1 PSRAPAG
8 MQQLSASS
16 RQPPHPARHG
26 AARRSAGIPG
36 DMVRA
41 AMKRPFLLCL
51 LLAGS
56 ALAAEAPRPK
66 IGLVLSGGGA
76 RGLAHIGVLR
86 VLEEL
91 KVPVDLIVGTSM
103 GAVVGGAYASGRSVD
118 ELETLVKAANW
129 NSILA
134 DRPARERL
142 AIRRREDDERLP
154 SRIEFGFDLQ
164 RGATLP
170 AGAAANGQLEATL
183 SSLLPA
189 TRTDDPL
196 RKLPI
201 PFRAVAT
208 DLLSG
213 AMLDQADTPLFEA
226 LRASMAVPGVF
237 APLRVNGRP
246 RVDGGL
252 VRNLPIDLARELGSD
267 IIIAVNVGTP
277 LLEDREIIG
286 AMAVANQMLQI
297 LTEQNVQR
305 SLQQLKS
312 EDIVIDPDLPGMGFM
327 DFQRADEA
335 MDTGRRAALAA
346 GERLAALANP
356 AAQAALQARRLGPPE
371 SAMTALPLGELKI
384 TGARRLN
391 PQALHAELAL
401 APGDRVG
408 RAELT
413 RAVERLDGT
422 GDLDRI
428 ETEID
433 DSDGHRNVEL
443 KLTEADWA
451 ASRVRLGLE
460 LYSNFAEASSYSLV
474 AMHVANWLN
483 PWGAE
488 LRSVARIGST
498 RGVNTEFYQPLGPGS
513 RWFAAAKLGYT
524 SGNNDVFDQG
534 QRALRL
540 ASSLASAQ
548 LELGHRVAGLGDVR
562 FGIGRLRASDEVVL
576 PVTSNNRRSQTYGQQ
591 YLELHTD
598 SLDSLA
604 FPSRGQWTTARIEWL
619 QPRGESNV
627 INASL
632 LGLSAFRL
640 GEWAG
645 QLYGEFAHA
654 ERGQARS
661 LGGYLRLSG
670 TPDASMV
677 GENMLLARL
686 VMARRIGEMPVGLGG
701 AVRVGFS
708 LEAGAV
714 GAGAGFKL
722 ANLPRRGWQQAAS
735 GFLSV
740 DTRFGPFFLALGT
753 TRGGE
758 TAAYLLLGPTW

>member
-1 PSRAPAG
+1 
-8 MQQLSASS
+8 
-16 RQPPHPARHG
+16 
-26 AARRSAGIPG
+26 
-36 DMVRA
+36 
-41 AMKRPFLLCL
+41 MKRLLLPSLFLLL
-51 LLAGS
+51 IAGS
-56 ALAAEAPRPK
+56 TLAAEPPAAPRPK

-86 VLEEL
+86 VLEEMQ
-91 KVPVDLIVGTSM
+91 VPVDLIVGTSM

-118 ELETLVKAANW
+118 ELEALVKSANW

-154 SRIEFGFDLQ
+154 SRIEFGYTPS
-164 RGATLP
+164 RGALLP
-170 AGAAANGQLEATL
+170 GGAAANGQLEATL
-183 SSLLPA
+183 SSLIPA
-189 TRTDDPL
+189 TRADDPL
-196 RKLPI
+196 RRLPI

-246 RVDGGL
+246 LVDGGL
-252 VRNLPIDLARELGSD
+252 VRNLPVDLARQLGAD
-267 IIIAVNVGTP
+267 IVIAVNVGTP
-277 LLEDREIIG
+277 LLEDREITS
-286 AMAVANQMLQI
+286 AVMVANQMLQI

-305 SLQQLKS
+305 SLRELQPQ
-312 EDIVIDPDLPGMGFM
+312 DIVIDPDLPGMGFM
-327 DFQRADEA
+327 DFYRADEA
-335 MDTGRRAALAA
+335 MATGRRAALAA
-346 GERLAALANP
+346 GARLAALASP
-356 AAQAALQARRLGPPE
+356 AAQAALQAKRLGTPE
-371 SAMTALPLGELKI
+371 SALPALPLAALKI
-384 TGARRLN
+384 SGAQRVNAEALRVELGLN
-391 PQALHAELAL
+391 P
-401 APGDRVG
+401 GDAVG

-422 GDLDRI
+422 GDFERI

-433 DSDGHRNVEL
+433 DRDGRRHVEF

-451 ASRVRLGLE
+451 TSRVRFGLE
-460 LYSNFAEASSYSLV
+460 LYSNFADANNYSLV
-474 AMHVANWLN
+474 GMHVANWLN
-483 PWGAE
+483 SWGAE
-488 LRSVARIGST
+488 LRTVARIGST
-498 RGVNTEFYQPLGPGS
+498 RGINTEFYQPLGPGS
-513 RWFAAAKLGYT
+513 RWFASAKLAYT
-524 SGNNDVFDQG
+524 AGSNDVFDQG

-540 ASSLASAQ
+540 ASSLTSAQ
-548 LELGHRVAGLGDVR
+548 LELGHRVAGLGDLR
-562 FGIGRLRASDEVVL
+562 FGVGRLRASDEVVL
-576 PVTSNNRRSQTYGQQ
+576 PVINGSRRSQTYGQQ

-598 SLDSLA
+598 TLDSLA

-619 QPRGESNV
+619 HPRGEDSV

-670 TPDASMV
+670 TPDGSLV
-677 GENMLLARL
+677 GENMLLARV

-701 AVRVGFS
+701 AVRIGFS
-708 LEAGAV
+708 LEAGAI
-714 GAGAGFKL
+714 GAGSGLKL
-722 ANLPRRGWQQAAS
+722 SNLPHSGWKQAAS

-758 TAAYLLLGPTW
+758 TSAYLLLGPTW

>member
-1 PSRAPAG
+1 
-8 MQQLSASS
+8 
-16 RQPPHPARHG
+16 
-26 AARRSAGIPG
+26 
-36 DMVRA
+36 MVLP
-41 AMKRPFLLCL
+41 AMKRLALLCL
-51 LLAGS
+51 L
-56 ALAAEAPRPK
+56 ALAQAAALAQPARPK

-86 VLEEL
+86 VLEEMQ
-91 KVPVDLIVGTSM
+91 VPIDLIVGTSM

-118 ELETLVKAANW
+118 EIETLVKNANW
-129 NSILA
+129 NAILA

-142 AIRRREDDERLP
+142 SIRRREDDERLP
-154 SRIEFGFDLQ
+154 SRIEFGFGLE
-164 RGATLP
+164 RGAMLP
-170 AGAAANGQLEATL
+170 GGAAANGQLEATL

-189 TRTDDPL
+189 TRADDPL
-196 RKLPI
+196 RQLPI

-252 VRNLPIDLARELGSD
+252 VRNLPIDLARQLGAD
-267 IIIAVNVGTP
+267 IVIAVNVGTP
-277 LLEDREIIG
+277 LLEDREIG
-286 AMAVANQMLQI
+286 SAVAVANQMLQI

-305 SLQQLKS
+305 SLQELRPQ
-312 EDIVIDPDLPGMGFM
+312 DIVIDPDLPGMGFM

-335 MDTGRRAALAA
+335 MATGRRAALAA
-346 GERLAALANP
+346 GERLAALAAP
-356 AAQAALQARRLGPPE
+356 VVHAMLQARRLGAPE
-371 SAMTALPLGELKI
+371 SALGALPLAELKI
-384 TGARRLN
+384 TGVHRINAE
-391 PQALHAELAL
+391 ALRAELAL
-401 APGDRVG
+401 APGTPVG
-408 RAELT
+408 RAELN
-413 RAVERLDGT
+413 RAVERLDGLV
-422 GDLDRI
+422 DFERI
-428 ETEID
+428 ETEVD
-433 DSDGHRNVEL
+433 DRNGRRNVEF
-443 KLTEADWA
+443 KLTEAEWA

-474 AMHVANWLN
+474 AMHVADWLN

-498 RGVNTEFYQPLGPGS
+498 RGLNTEFYQPLGPGS
-513 RWFAAAKLGYT
+513 AWFTSFKLAYEAG
-524 SGNNDVFDQG
+524 SNDVFTQG

-540 ASSLASAQ
+540 SRSLASAQ
-548 LELGHRVAGLGDVR
+548 LELGHRVAGLGDLR
-562 FGIGRLRASDEVVL
+562 FGVGQLRASDEIVL
-576 PVTSNNRRSQTYGQQ
+576 PVVPGSGPRSQWYSQR
-591 YLELHTD
+591 YVELHTD
-598 SLDSLA
+598 TLDSLA

-619 QPRGESNV
+619 HPRGEAHV

-632 LGLSAFRL
+632 IGLAAFRA

-645 QLYGEFAHA
+645 QLYGEAAHA

-670 TPDASMV
+670 TADASLV
-677 GENMLLARL
+677 GENMVLTRL
-686 VMARRIGEMPVGLGG
+686 VMARRIGQMPVGLGG

-708 LEAGAV
+708 LEMGAV
-714 GAGAGFKL
+714 SDGAGLKL
-722 ANLPRRGWQQAAS
+722 GNLPRSGWKQAGS

-740 DTRFGPFFLALGT
+740 DTRFGPFFLALGA
-753 TRGGE
+753 TRGGD

>member
-1 PSRAPAG
+1 
-8 MQQLSASS
+8 
-16 RQPPHPARHG
+16 
-26 AARRSAGIPG
+26 
-36 DMVRA
+36 MVRP
-41 AMKRPFLLCL
+41 AMKRLVLVCL
-51 LLAGS
+51 L
-56 ALAAEAPRPK
+56 ALAQAALAQVPRPK
-66 IGLVLSGGGA
+66 VGVVLSGGGA

-86 VLEEL
+86 VLEEQQ
-91 KVPVDLIVGTSM
+91 VPIDLVVGTSM
-103 GAVVGGAYASGRSVD
+103 GAVVGGAYAAGRSLD
-118 ELETLVKAANW
+118 EIEAIVKAANW
-129 NSILA
+129 NAILA

-142 AIRRREDDERLP
+142 SIRRREDDERLP
-154 SRIEFGFDLQ
+154 SRIEFGFDLT

-170 AGAAANGQLEATL
+170 SGAAANGQLEATL
-183 SSLLPA
+183 AALLPS
-189 TRTDDPL
+189 TRAELPL
-196 RKLPI
+196 RQLPL

-213 AMLDQADTPLFEA
+213 AMLDQADTPLFLA

-252 VRNLPIDLARELGSD
+252 VRNLPIDIARQLGAD

-277 LLEDREIIG
+277 LLEEREITS
-286 AMAVANQMLQI
+286 AVMVANQMLQI

-305 SLQQLKS
+305 SLQELRPR
-312 EDIVIDPDLPGMGFM
+312 DIVIDPDLPGMGFM

-335 MDTGRRAALAA
+335 MATGRRAALAA
-346 GERLAALANP
+346 GERLAALAAP
-356 AAQAALQARRLGPPE
+356 EAQAALQQRRLATPE
-371 SAMTALPLGELKI
+371 AAMQALPLGTL
-384 TGARRLN
+384 TLSGTRRLN
-391 PQALHAELAL
+391 AEALRAELGL
-401 APGDRVG
+401 APGNRVG
-408 RAELT
+408 RAELL
-413 RAVERLDGT
+413 AAAERLDGT
-422 GDLDRI
+422 GDLERI
-428 ETEID
+428 EVDVD
-433 DSDGHRNVEL
+433 DRDGLRHVEL
-443 KLTEADWA
+443 RLTEADWA

-460 LYSNFAEASSYSLV
+460 LYSNFADANSYSLV
-474 AMHVANWLN
+474 GMHVANWLN

-498 RGVNTEFYQPLGPGS
+498 RGLSTEFYQPLGPGS
-513 RWFAAAKLGYT
+513 RWFASAKLGYEAG
-524 SGNNDVFDQG
+524 SNDVFNQG

-540 ASSLASAQ
+540 TSSLTSAQ
-548 LELGHRVAGLGDVR
+548 LELGHRIAGLGDLR
-562 FGIGRLRASDEVVL
+562 FGLGRLRASDEVVL
-576 PVTSNNRRSQTYGQQ
+576 PVVPGGNRRAQLYNQQ

-619 QPRGESNV
+619 QPRGEPNV

-632 LGLSAFRL
+632 LGLKAFRL

-645 QLYGEFAHA
+645 QIYGELAHA

-670 TPDASMV
+670 TPDGALV
-677 GENMLLARL
+677 GENMVLARV

-708 LEAGAV
+708 LETGAV
-714 GAGAGFKL
+714 GPGAGLKL
-722 ANLPRRGWQQAAS
+722 SNLPRSGWQQAVS

-740 DTRFGPFFLALGT
+740 DTRFGPFFLALGG

>member
-1 PSRAPAG
+1 
-8 MQQLSASS
+8 
-16 RQPPHPARHG
+16 
-26 AARRSAGIPG
+26 
-36 DMVRA
+36 
-41 AMKRPFLLCL
+41 MKRLALSCLLCL
-51 LLAGS
+51 LAVAQAVS
-56 ALAAEAPRPK
+56 AQHPPRPK

-86 VLEEL
+86 VLEE
-91 KVPVDLIVGTSM
+91 KQVPIDLIVGTSM
-103 GAVVGGAYASGRSVD
+103 GAVVGGAYASGRSLD
-118 ELETLVKAANW
+118 ELEALVKSANW
-129 NSILA
+129 NAILA

-142 AIRRREDDERLP
+142 SIRRREDDERLP
-154 SRIEFGFDLQ
+154 SRIEFGFSLE
-164 RGATLP
+164 RGAMLP
-170 AGAAANGQLEATL
+170 GGAAGNGQLEATL
-183 SSLLPA
+183 TSLLPA

-196 RKLPI
+196 RRLPI

-252 VRNLPIDLARELGSD
+252 VRNLPIDLARSLGAD
-267 IIIAVNVGTP
+267 IVIAVNVGTP
-277 LLEDREIIG
+277 LLEEREITS
-286 AMAVANQMLQI
+286 AVAVANQMLQI

-305 SLQQLKS
+305 SLHELKAQ
-312 EDIVIDPDLPGMGFM
+312 DIVIDPDLGSMGFM
-327 DFQRADEA
+327 DFHRADEA
-335 MDTGRRAALAA
+335 MATGRRAALAA
-346 GERLAALANP
+346 GERLGALTSAKHH
-356 AAQAALQARRLGPPE
+356 ATLQARRLGQPE
-371 SAMTALPLGELKI
+371 SALPALPLAELKI
-384 TGARRLN
+384 SGTHRLN
-391 PQALHAELAL
+391 PEALRAELAL
-401 APGDRVG
+401 QPGDRVG

-422 GDLDRI
+422 GDFERI
-428 ETEID
+428 EADVD
-433 DSDGHRNVEL
+433 DRDGRRHVEF
-443 KLTEADWA
+443 KVTEADWA

-460 LYSNFAEASSYSLV
+460 LYSNFADANSYSLV

-488 LRSVARIGST
+488 LRSVARLGSS
-498 RGVNTEFYQPLGPGS
+498 RGLNTEFYQPLGPGS
-513 RWFAAAKLGYT
+513 RWFASAKLSYAAG
-524 SGNNDVFDQG
+524 SNDLFDQG

-540 ASSLASAQ
+540 SSSLTSAQ
-548 LELGHRVAGLGDVR
+548 LELGHRVAGLGDLR
-562 FGIGRLRASDEVVL
+562 FGIGRLRANNEVVL
-576 PVTSNNRRSQTYGQQ
+576 PVIPGGSRRAQTYGQQ
-591 YLELHTD
+591 YVELHTD

-619 QPRGESNV
+619 QPRGEPSV

-632 LGLSAFRL
+632 LGLTAFRL

-670 TPDASMV
+670 TPDGSLL
-677 GENMLLARL
+677 GENMVLARL

-708 LEAGAV
+708 LETGAV
-714 GAGAGFKL
+714 GAGAGLKL
-722 ANLPRRGWQQAAS
+722 SNVPRTGWQQAAS

-740 DTRFGPFFLALGT
+740 DTRFGPFFLALGA
-753 TRGGE
+753 TRGGQS
-758 TAAYLLLGPTW
+758 AAYLLLGPTW

>member
-1 PSRAPAG
+1 
-8 MQQLSASS
+8 M
-16 RQPPHPARHG
+16 
-26 AARRSAGIPG
+26 RRT
-36 DMVRA
+36 V
-41 AMKRPFLLCL
+41 LCL
-51 LLAGS
+51 LLALS
-56 ALAAEAPRPK
+56 ATTAALAQTPPRPR

-86 VLEEL
+86 VLEEMQ
-91 KVPVDLIVGTSM
+91 VPVDLIVGTSM

-118 ELETLVKAANW
+118 ELEALVKSAHW
-129 NSILA
+129 NAILA
-134 DRPARERL
+134 DRPARDHL
-142 AIRRREDDERLP
+142 AIRRREDDERVP
-154 SRIEFGFDLQ
+154 SRIDCGCTLQ
-164 RGATLP
+164 RGAMLP
-170 AGAAANGQLEATL
+170 GGAAANGQLEATL

-196 RKLPI
+196 RKLPV

-252 VRNLPIDLARELGSD
+252 VRNLPIDVARQLGAD
-267 IIIAVNVGTP
+267 IVIAVNVGTP
-277 LLEDREIIG
+277 LLEEREITS
-286 AMAVANQMLQI
+286 AVMVANQMVQI

-305 SLQQLKS
+305 SLRELQPQ
-312 EDIVIDPDLPGMGFM
+312 DIVIDPDLGGMGFM
-327 DFQRADEA
+327 DFSRADEA
-335 MDTGRRAALAA
+335 MATGRRAALAA
-346 GERLAALANP
+346 VERLASLAAP
-356 AAQAALQARRLGPPE
+356 ADQAALQARRLGLPE
-371 SAMTALPLGELKI
+371 AAQAALPLTALTFSG
-384 TGARRLN
+384 TRRTHAESLR
-391 PQALHAELAL
+391 AELAL
-401 APGDRVG
+401 PMNAPIS
-408 RAELT
+408 RADLT

-422 GDLDRI
+422 GDFERI
-428 ETEID
+428 ETDVD
-433 DSDGHRNVEL
+433 DRDGQRSVEF

-460 LYSNFAEASSYSLV
+460 LYSNFADASSYSLV

-483 PWGAE
+483 AWGAE

-498 RGVNTEFYQPLGPGS
+498 RGLNTEFYQPLGPGS
-513 RWFAAAKLGYT
+513 RWFASAKLAYAAG
-524 SGNNDVFDQG
+524 SNDVFDQG

-540 ASSLASAQ
+540 ASSLTSGQ
-548 LELGHRVAGLGDVR
+548 LELGHRVAGLGDLRV
-562 FGIGRLRASDEVVL
+562 GVGRLRASDEVVL
-576 PVTSNNRRSQTYGQQ
+576 PVVPGNGRRSQIYAQE

-619 QPRGESNV
+619 HPRGEAGV

-654 ERGQARS
+654 ERGQTRS

-670 TPDASMV
+670 TADGSLT
-677 GENMLLARL
+677 GENMVLTRV

-708 LEAGAV
+708 LETGAV
-714 GAGAGFKL
+714 GSGAGLKL
-722 ANLPRRGWQQAAS
+722 SNLPRSGWKQAAS

-740 DTRFGPFFLALGT
+740 DTRFGPFFLALGS
-753 TRGGE
+753 TRGGD
-758 TAAYLLLGPTW
+758 TSAYLLLGPTW

>member
-1 PSRAPAG
+1 
-8 MQQLSASS
+8 
-16 RQPPHPARHG
+16 
-26 AARRSAGIPG
+26 
-36 DMVRA
+36 MVRP
-41 AMKRPFLLCL
+41 AMKRLFLLCL

-56 ALAAEAPRPK
+56 ALAAEPPPAPRPK
-66 IGLVLSGGGA
+66 IGVVLSGGGA

-103 GAVVGGAYASGRSVD
+103 GAVVGGAYASGRSLD
-118 ELETLVKAANW
+118 ELEILVKRANW
-129 NSILA
+129 NAILA

-142 AIRRREDDERLP
+142 SIRRREDDERLP
-154 SRIEFGFDLQ
+154 SRIEFGFTPQ
-164 RGATLP
+164 RGAMLP
-170 AGAAANGQLEATL
+170 GGAAGNGQLEATL

-189 TRTDDPL
+189 TRADDPL

-246 RVDGGL
+246 LVDGGL
-252 VRNLPIDLARELGSD
+252 VRNLPIDLARQLGAD
-267 IIIAVNVGTP
+267 IVIAVNVGTP
-277 LLEDREIIG
+277 LLEDREITS
-286 AMAVANQMLQI
+286 AVAVANQMLQI

-305 SLQQLKS
+305 SLRELKAQ
-312 EDIVIDPDLPGMGFM
+312 DIVIDPDLPGMGFM
-327 DFQRADEA
+327 DFYRADEA
-335 MDTGRRAALAA
+335 MATGRRAALAA
-346 GERLAALANP
+346 GERLAALASP
-356 AAQAALQARRLGPPE
+356 ADHAALQAQRLGPPE
-371 SAMTALPLGELKI
+371 SALAALPMSELKI
-384 TGARRLN
+384 SGTRRLN
-391 PQALHAELAL
+391 QEALRAELAL
-401 APGDRVG
+401 LPGDPIG

-422 GDLDRI
+422 GDFERI

-433 DSDGHRNVEL
+433 DRDGKRSVTF

-460 LYSNFAEASSYSLV
+460 LYSNFADANSYSLV

-483 PWGAE
+483 AWGAE

-498 RGVNTEFYQPLGPGS
+498 RGLNTEFYQPLGPGS
-513 RWFAAAKLGYT
+513 RWFASAKLAYT
-524 SGNNDVFDQG
+524 AGSNDVFDQG

-540 ASSLASAQ
+540 SSSLTSAQ
-548 LELGHRVAGLGDVR
+548 LELGHRIAGLGDLR
-562 FGIGRLRASDEVVL
+562 LGAGRLRANDEVVL
-576 PVTSNNRRSQTYGQQ
+576 PVVPEGGRRSQSYAQQ

-619 QPRGESNV
+619 HPRGEASV

-670 TPDASMV
+670 TPDGSLM
-677 GENMLLARL
+677 GENMVLARV

-701 AVRVGFS
+701 AVRIGFS

-714 GAGAGFKL
+714 GDGAGLKFS
-722 ANLPRRGWQQAAS
+722 NLPRSGWKQAAS

-753 TRGGE
+753 TRGGD
-758 TAAYLLLGPTW
+758 TSAYLLLGPTW

>member
-1 PSRAPAG
+1 
-8 MQQLSASS
+8 
-16 RQPPHPARHG
+16 
-26 AARRSAGIPG
+26 
-36 DMVRA
+36 
-41 AMKRPFLLCL
+41 MKRLVLVCL
-51 LLAGS
+51 LALCQLAS
-56 ALAAEAPRPK
+56 AETLPPRPK

-86 VLEEL
+86 VLEEMQI
-91 KVPVDLIVGTSM
+91 PVDLIVGTSM

-118 ELETLVKAANW
+118 ELEALVKSANW
-129 NSILA
+129 NAILA
-134 DRPARERL
+134 DRPARDRL
-142 AIRRREDDERLP
+142 SIRRREDDERLP
-154 SRIEFGFDLQ
+154 SRIEFGFNLE
-164 RGATLP
+164 RGAMLP
-170 AGAAANGQLEATL
+170 GGAAANGQLEATL

-252 VRNLPIDLARELGSD
+252 VRNLPIDLARSLGAD
-267 IIIAVNVGTP
+267 IVIAVNVGTP
-277 LLEDREIIG
+277 LLEEREITS
-286 AMAVANQMLQI
+286 AVMVANQMLQI

-305 SLQQLKS
+305 SLRELRPQ
-312 EDIVIDPDLPGMGFM
+312 DIVIDPDLGGMGFM
-327 DFQRADEA
+327 DFSRADEA
-335 MDTGRRAALAA
+335 MATGRRAALAA
-346 GERLAALANP
+346 GERLAALAAP
-356 AAQAALQARRLGPPE
+356 AAQAALQAQRLGPPE
-371 SAMTALPLGELKI
+371 SAMAALPLVELKI
-384 TGARRLN
+384 SGTRRVN
-391 PQALHAELAL
+391 HEALLAELAL
-401 APGDRVG
+401 QPGDRIG
-408 RAELT
+408 RAELM

-422 GDLDRI
+422 GDFERI
-428 ETEID
+428 EADVD
-433 DSDGHRNVEL
+433 DRDGRRNVEF

-451 ASRVRLGLE
+451 ASRLRFGLE
-460 LYSNFAEASSYSLV
+460 LYSNFADASSYSLV

-498 RGVNTEFYQPLGPGS
+498 RGLNTEFYQPLGPGS
-513 RWFAAAKLGYT
+513 RWFASVKLAYSAG
-524 SGNNDVFDQG
+524 SNDVFDQG

-540 ASSLASAQ
+540 SSSLTSGQ
-548 LELGHRVAGLGDVR
+548 LELGHRIAGLGDLRLGV
-562 FGIGRLRASDEVVL
+562 GRLRASDEVVL
-576 PVTSNNRRSQTYGQQ
+576 PVVPGNGTRSQSYAQQ

-619 QPRGESNV
+619 QPRGEAGV

-632 LGLSAFRL
+632 LGLAAFRL

-654 ERGQARS
+654 ERGQTRS

-670 TPDASMV
+670 TPDGSLA
-677 GENMLLARL
+677 GENMVLTRV

-701 AVRVGFS
+701 AVRIGFS

-714 GAGAGFKL
+714 GAGEGLKL
-722 ANLPRRGWQQAAS
+722 SNLPRNGWKQAVS

-740 DTRFGPFFLALGT
+740 DTRFGPFFLALGS
-753 TRGGE
+753 TRGGD
-758 TAAYLLLGPTW
+758 TSAYLLLGPTW

>member
-1 PSRAPAG
+1 
-8 MQQLSASS
+8 M
-16 RQPPHPARHG
+16 
-26 AARRSAGIPG
+26 RRPTL
-36 DMVRA
+36 R
-41 AMKRPFLLCL
+41 LCL
-51 LLAGS
+51 ALTLG
-56 ALAAEAPRPK
+56 LAACASAFGQATAAARPK

-86 VLEEL
+86 VLEEMH
-91 KVPVDLIVGTSM
+91 VPVDLIVGTSM
-103 GAVVGGAYASGRSVD
+103 GAVVGGAYAAGRSVD
-118 ELETLVKAANW
+118 ELEALVKGANW
-129 NSILA
+129 NAILA
-134 DRPARERL
+134 DRPARDRL
-142 AIRRREDDERLP
+142 AVRRREDDERLP

-164 RGATLP
+164 RGTMLP
-170 AGAAANGQLEATL
+170 GGVAGNGQLEATL

-189 TRTDDPL
+189 TRADDPL
-196 RKLPI
+196 RRLPL

-213 AMLDQADTPLFEA
+213 DMLDQADTPLFEA

-237 APLRVNGRP
+237 APLRINGRP

-252 VRNLPIDLARELGSD
+252 VRNLPVDIARRLGAD

-277 LLEDREIIG
+277 LLEDREITSSV
-286 AMAVANQMLQI
+286 AVANQMLQI

-305 SLQQLKS
+305 SLRELQPQ
-312 EDIVIDPDLPGMGFM
+312 DIIIDPDLPGMGFM

-335 MDTGRRAALAA
+335 MATGRRAALAA
-346 GERLAALANP
+346 GERLAALAAP
-356 AAQAALQARRLGPPE
+356 AAQAALQAHRLGQPE
-371 SAMTALPLGELKI
+371 AALGALPLAALKFSG
-384 TGARRLN
+384 TRRVN
-391 PQALHAELAL
+391 PEALGAELGL
-401 APGDRVG
+401 QPGDAVG
-408 RAELT
+408 RVELA
-413 RAVERLDGT
+413 RAAERLDGM
-422 GDLDRI
+422 GDFDRI
-428 ETEID
+428 ETDVD
-433 DSDGHRNVEL
+433 DRDGQRSVEF

-483 PWGAE
+483 SWGAE
-488 LRSVARIGST
+488 LRSIARIGST
-498 RGVNTEFYQPLGPGS
+498 RGLNTEFHQPLGPGS
-513 RWFAAAKLGYT
+513 RWFASAKLTYT
-524 SGNNDVFDQG
+524 AGSNDVFDQG

-540 ASSLASAQ
+540 SSSLTSAQ
-548 LELGHRVAGLGDVR
+548 LELGYRVAGLGDLR
-562 FGIGRLRASDEVVL
+562 FGVGRLRADDEVVL
-576 PVTSNNRRSQTYGQQ
+576 PVTPENGRRSQSYGQQ

-598 SLDSLA
+598 TLDSLA

-619 QPRGESNV
+619 QPRGESGV

-632 LGLSAFRL
+632 LGLKAFRL

-670 TPDASMV
+670 TPDGSLV
-677 GENMLLARL
+677 GENMALTRL

-701 AVRVGFS
+701 AVRIGFS
-708 LEAGAV
+708 LETGAV
-714 GAGAGFKL
+714 GSGAGLKL
-722 ANLPRRGWQQAAS
+722 SNLPRHGWHQAAS

-753 TRGGE
+753 TRGGD
-758 TAAYLLLGPTW
+758 TSAYLLLGPTW

>member
-1 PSRAPAG
+1 
-8 MQQLSASS
+8 
-16 RQPPHPARHG
+16 
-26 AARRSAGIPG
+26 
-36 DMVRA
+36 MVRA
-41 AMKRPFLLCL
+41 AMKRLALLFVL
-51 LLAGS
+51 VLGQLAS
-56 ALAAEAPRPK
+56 AESLPPRPR

-86 VLEEL
+86 VLEEM
-91 KVPVDLIVGTSM
+91 KIPVDLIVGTSM
-103 GAVVGGAYASGRSVD
+103 GAVVGGAYASGRSTD
-118 ELETLVKAANW
+118 ELEALVKSANW
-129 NSILA
+129 NAILA

-164 RGATLP
+164 HGARLP
-170 AGAAANGQLEATL
+170 AGAAGNGQLEATL

-189 TRTDDPL
+189 TRMDDPL
-196 RKLPI
+196 RRLPI

-252 VRNLPIDLARELGSD
+252 VRNLPIDLARQLGAD
-267 IIIAVNVGTP
+267 IVIAVNVGTP
-277 LLEDREIIG
+277 LLEDREITS
-286 AMAVANQMLQI
+286 AVMVANQMLQI

-305 SLQQLKS
+305 SLRELQRQ
-312 EDIVIDPDLPGMGFM
+312 DIIIDPDLPGMGFM
-327 DFQRADEA
+327 DFYRADEA
-335 MDTGRRAALAA
+335 MATGRRAALAA
-346 GERLAALANP
+346 GERLAALAAP
-356 AAQAALQARRLGPPE
+356 ADFAALQARRLGTPE
-371 SAMTALPLGELKI
+371 SALPALPLGELKI
-384 TGARRLN
+384 TGTHRLN
-391 PQALHAELAL
+391 PEALRAELAL
-401 APGDRVG
+401 QPGDAVG

-433 DSDGHRNVEL
+433 DRDGRRNVEF

-460 LYSNFAEASSYSLV
+460 LYSNFADANSYSLV

-483 PWGAE
+483 SWGAE
-488 LRSVARIGST
+488 LRSVARLGSA
-498 RGVNTEFYQPLGPGS
+498 RGLNTEFYQPLGPGS
-513 RWFAAAKLGYT
+513 RWFASAKLGY
-524 SGNNDVFDQG
+524 SADANDVFDQG

-540 ASSLASAQ
+540 SSSLTSGQ
-548 LELGHRVAGLGDVR
+548 LELGRRIAGLGDLR
-562 FGIGRLRASDEVVL
+562 LGLGRLRASDEVVL
-576 PVTSNNRRSQTYGQQ
+576 PVTSNNRRSQSYGQQ
-591 YLELHTD
+591 YIELHTD

-619 QPRGESNV
+619 HPRGEDRV

-670 TPDASMV
+670 TPDGSLI
-677 GENMLLARL
+677 GENMVLTRI

-701 AVRVGFS
+701 AVRIGFS
-708 LEAGAV
+708 LETGAV
-714 GAGAGFKL
+714 GATAGMK
-722 ANLPRRGWQQAAS
+722 LPRSGWKQAAS

-758 TAAYLLLGPTW
+758 TSAYLLLGPTW

>member
-1 PSRAPAG
+1 
-8 MQQLSASS
+8 
-16 RQPPHPARHG
+16 
-26 AARRSAGIPG
+26 
-36 DMVRA
+36 
-41 AMKRPFLLCL
+41 MKRLLLLLCL
-51 LLAGS
+51 VTGA
-56 ALAAEAPRPK
+56 ALAAEPPRPK

-86 VLEEL
+86 VLEEMR
-91 KVPVDLIVGTSM
+91 VPVDLIVGTSM
-103 GAVVGGAYASGRSVD
+103 GAVVGGAYAAGRSVD
-118 ELETLVKAANW
+118 ELETLVKSANW
-129 NSILA
+129 NAILA
-134 DRPARERL
+134 DRPARDRL
-142 AIRRREDDERLP
+142 SVRRREDDERLP

-164 RGATLP
+164 RGAMLP
-170 AGAAANGQLEATL
+170 GGAAGNGQLEATL

-189 TRTDDPL
+189 TRADDPL
-196 RKLPI
+196 RRLPI

-237 APLRVNGRP
+237 APLRVGGRP

-252 VRNLPIDLARELGSD
+252 VRNLPVDIARQLGAD
-267 IIIAVNVGTP
+267 IVIAVNVGTP
-277 LLEDREIIG
+277 LLEDREISS
-286 AMAVANQMLQI
+286 AVMVANQMLQI

-305 SLQQLKS
+305 SLRELKAQ
-312 EDIVIDPDLPGMGFM
+312 DIIIDPDLPGMGFM

-335 MDTGRRAALAA
+335 MATGRRAALAA
-346 GERLAALANP
+346 GERLAALAAP
-356 AAQAALQARRLGPPE
+356 GPQAALQARRLGQPE
-371 SAMTALPLGELKI
+371 AALGALPLTEVKFS
-384 TGARRLN
+384 GARRVN
-391 PQALHAELAL
+391 PEALRAELAL
-401 APGDRVG
+401 QPGDSVG
-408 RAELT
+408 RVELA
-413 RAVERLDGT
+413 RAAERLDGM
-422 GDLDRI
+422 GDFERI
-428 ETEID
+428 ETDVD
-433 DSDGHRNVEL
+433 DRDGRRSVEF

-460 LYSNFAEASSYSLV
+460 LYSNFADANSYSLV

-488 LRSVARIGST
+488 LRSIARIGST
-498 RGVNTEFYQPLGPGS
+498 RGLNTEFHQPLGPGS
-513 RWFAAAKLGYT
+513 RWFASAKLAYSAG
-524 SGNNDVFDQG
+524 SNDVFDQG

-540 ASSLASAQ
+540 SSSLTSAQ
-548 LELGHRVAGLGDVR
+548 LELGYRIAGLGDLR
-562 FGIGRLRASDEVVL
+562 LGLGRLRANDEVVL
-576 PVTSNNRRSQTYGQQ
+576 PVTPENGRRSQTYGQQ

-619 QPRGESNV
+619 RPRGEAGV

-670 TPDASMV
+670 TPDGSLL
-677 GENMLLARL
+677 GENMALTRI

-701 AVRVGFS
+701 AVRIGFS

-714 GAGAGFKL
+714 GSGAGLKL
-722 ANLPRRGWQQAAS
+722 SNLPRSGWRQAAS

-753 TRGGE
+753 TRGGD
-758 TAAYLLLGPTW
+758 TSAYLLLGPTW

>member
-1 PSRAPAG
+1 
-8 MQQLSASS
+8 
-16 RQPPHPARHG
+16 
-26 AARRSAGIPG
+26 
-36 DMVRA
+36 MVRP
-41 AMKRPFLLCL
+41 AMKRLVLVCL
-51 LLAGS
+51 LAV
-56 ALAAEAPRPK
+56 AQTVCAAPRPK

-86 VLEEL
+86 VLEEMQ
-91 KVPVDLIVGTSM
+91 VPVDLIVGTSM

-118 ELETLVKAANW
+118 ELEALVKSAAW
-129 NSILA
+129 NAILA
-134 DRPARERL
+134 DRPARDRL
-142 AIRRREDDERLP
+142 SIRRREDDERLP
-154 SRIEFGFDLQ
+154 SRIEFGFNLQ
-164 RGATLP
+164 RGAMLP
-170 AGAAANGQLEATL
+170 GGAAGNGQLEATL

-189 TRTDDPL
+189 AMAEEPL

-213 AMLDQADTPLFEA
+213 AMLDQADTPLFLA

-246 RVDGGL
+246 LVDGGL
-252 VRNLPIDLARELGSD
+252 VRNLPVDIARQLGAD

-277 LLEDREIIG
+277 LLEDREITS
-286 AMAVANQMLQI
+286 AVMVANQMLQI

-305 SLQQLKS
+305 SLRELRPQ
-312 EDIVIDPDLPGMGFM
+312 DIIIDPDLPGMGFM
-327 DFQRADEA
+327 DFYRADEA
-335 MDTGRRAALAA
+335 MATGRRAALAA
-346 GERLAALANP
+346 GARLEALAAPADQAAIQSRRLA
-356 AAQAALQARRLGPPE
+356 PPE
-371 SAMTALPLGELKI
+371 SALPALPLAELTI
-384 TGARRLN
+384 SGTRRLN
-391 PQALHAELAL
+391 AEALKAELAL
-401 APGDRVG
+401 PPGTPVG
-408 RAELT
+408 RNELN
-413 RAVERLDGT
+413 RAVEQLEGT
-422 GDLDRI
+422 GDFERI

-433 DSDGHRNVEL
+433 DRDGRRSVEFR
-443 KLTEADWA
+443 LTEADWA

-460 LYSNFAEASSYSLV
+460 LYSNFADANSYSLV

-483 PWGAE
+483 RWGAE

-498 RGVNTEFYQPLGPGS
+498 RGLNTEFYQPLGPGS
-513 RWFAAAKLGYT
+513 RWFASAKLGYEA
-524 SGNNDVFDQG
+524 GNNDVFNQG

-540 ASSLASAQ
+540 SSSLTSAQ
-548 LELGHRVAGLGDVR
+548 LELGHRVAGLGDLR
-562 FGIGRLRASDEVVL
+562 FGVGRLRASDEVVL
-576 PVTSNNRRSQTYGQQ
+576 PVLPENGRRSQTYGQQ

-598 SLDSLA
+598 TLDSLA

-619 QPRGESNV
+619 HPRGEDSV
-627 INASL
+627 INAWL

-670 TPDASMV
+670 TPDGSLV
-677 GENMLLARL
+677 GENMVLARV

-701 AVRVGFS
+701 AVRIGFS

-714 GAGAGFKL
+714 GAGAGLKFS
-722 ANLPRRGWQQAAS
+722 NVPRSGWKQAIS

-740 DTRFGPFFLALGT
+740 DTRFGPFYLALGT
-753 TRGGE
+753 TRQGE
-758 TAAYLLLGPTW
+758 TAAYLLLGPSW

>member
-1 PSRAPAG
+1 
-8 MQQLSASS
+8 
-16 RQPPHPARHG
+16 
-26 AARRSAGIPG
+26 
-36 DMVRA
+36 MVRA
-41 AMKRPFLLCL
+41 AMKRLLLLCC

-56 ALAAEAPRPK
+56 VLAAEPPAAQRPK

-86 VLEEL
+86 VLEEMQ
-91 KVPVDLIVGTSM
+91 VPVDLIVGTSM

-118 ELETLVKAANW
+118 ELETLVKSANW
-129 NSILA
+129 GAILA

-154 SRIEFGFDLQ
+154 SRIEFGYTLQ
-164 RGATLP
+164 RGALLP
-170 AGAAANGQLEATL
+170 GGAAGNGQLEATL

-196 RKLPI
+196 RRLPI

-237 APLRVNGRP
+237 APLRANGRP
-246 RVDGGL
+246 LVDGGL
-252 VRNLPIDLARELGSD
+252 VRNLPIDLARQLGAD
-267 IIIAVNVGTP
+267 IVIAVNVGTP
-277 LLEDREIIG
+277 LLEDREITS
-286 AMAVANQMLQI
+286 AVMVANQMLQI

-305 SLQQLKS
+305 SLRELQPQ
-312 EDIVIDPDLPGMGFM
+312 DIVIDPDLPGMGFM
-327 DFQRADEA
+327 DFHRADEA
-335 MDTGRRAALAA
+335 MATGRRAALAA
-346 GERLAALANP
+346 GARLAALAAP
-356 AAQAALQARRLGPPE
+356 ADQAALQARRLGLPE
-371 SAMTALPLGELKI
+371 SALPALPLAELKI
-384 TGARRLN
+384 SGAQRVN
-391 PQALHAELAL
+391 PEALRAELGL
-401 APGDRVG
+401 QPGDRVG
-408 RAELT
+408 RGELT
-413 RAVERLDGT
+413 RAVERLDGM
-422 GDLDRI
+422 GDFDRI
-428 ETEID
+428 ETEVD
-433 DSDGHRNVEL
+433 DRDGKRSVEI

-460 LYSNFAEASSYSLV
+460 LYSNFADANSYSLV

-483 PWGAE
+483 RWGAE

-498 RGVNTEFYQPLGPGS
+498 RGLNTEFYQPLGPGS
-513 RWFAAAKLGYT
+513 RWFTSAKLAYSAG
-524 SGNNDVFDQG
+524 SNDVFDQG

-540 ASSLASAQ
+540 SSSLTSAQ
-548 LELGHRVAGLGDVR
+548 LELGHRVAGLGDLRLGV
-562 FGIGRLRASDEVVL
+562 GRLRASDEVVL
-576 PVTSNNRRSQTYGQQ
+576 PVIPENGRRSQTYGQQ

-619 QPRGESNV
+619 RPRGESGV

-670 TPDASMV
+670 TPDASLV
-677 GENMLLARL
+677 GENMVLARL

-708 LEAGAV
+708 LETGAV
-714 GAGAGFKL
+714 GAGAGLKL
-722 ANLPRRGWQQAAS
+722 SNVPRSGWQQAAS

-740 DTRFGPFFLALGT
+740 DTRFGPFFLALGA

-758 TAAYLLLGPTW
+758 TSAYLLLGPTW

>member
-1 PSRAPAG
+1 MPRPTLRFPLAFGLA
-8 MQQLSASS
+8 LLT
-16 RQPPHPARHG
+16 G
-26 AARRSAGIPG
+26 A
-36 DMVRA
+36 
-41 AMKRPFLLCL
+41 
-51 LLAGS
+51 S
-56 ALAAEAPRPK
+56 ALAQAVAPATPATSRPK

-86 VLEEL
+86 VLEE
-91 KVPVDLIVGTSM
+91 KQVPIDLIVGTSM
-103 GAVVGGAYASGRSVD
+103 GAVVGGAYASGRSLD
-118 ELETLVKAANW
+118 ELEALVKGANW
-129 NSILA
+129 NAILA

-142 AIRRREDDERLP
+142 SIRRREDDERLP
-154 SRIEFGFDLQ
+154 SRIEFGFNLE
-164 RGATLP
+164 RGAMLP
-170 AGAAANGQLEATL
+170 GGAAANGQLEATL
-183 SSLLPA
+183 TSLLPA

-196 RKLPI
+196 RRLPL

-252 VRNLPIDLARELGSD
+252 VRNLPIDLARSLGAD
-267 IIIAVNVGTP
+267 IVIAVNVGTP
-277 LLEDREIIG
+277 LLEEREITS
-286 AMAVANQMLQI
+286 AVAVANQMLQI

-305 SLQQLKS
+305 SLHELKAQ
-312 EDIVIDPDLPGMGFM
+312 DIVIDPDLGNMGFM

-335 MDTGRRAALAA
+335 MATGRRAALAA
-346 GERLAALANP
+346 GERLTALASP
-356 AAQAALQARRLGPPE
+356 THHAALQARRLGQPE
-371 SAMTALPLGELKI
+371 SSLPALPLADLKI
-384 TGARRLN
+384 SGTRRLN
-391 PQALHAELAL
+391 PEALRAELAL
-401 APGDRVG
+401 QPGDRVG
-408 RAELT
+408 RAELS
-413 RAVERLDGT
+413 RAVERLDGM
-422 GDLDRI
+422 GDFERI
-428 ETEID
+428 EADVD
-433 DSDGHRNVEL
+433 DRDGQRNVEF

-451 ASRVRLGLE
+451 ASRLRLGLE
-460 LYSNFAEASSYSLV
+460 LYSNFADANSYSLV

-488 LRSVARIGST
+488 LRSVGRIGSS
-498 RGVNTEFYQPLGPGS
+498 RSLNTEFYQPLGPGS
-513 RWFAAAKLGYT
+513 RWFASAKLGYT
-524 SGNNDVFDQG
+524 ADANDVFDQG

-540 ASSLASAQ
+540 SSSLTSAQ
-548 LELGHRVAGLGDVR
+548 LELGHRVAGLGDLR
-562 FGIGRLRASDEVVL
+562 FGIGRLRADDEVVL
-576 PVTSNNRRSQTYGQQ
+576 PVIPGGSRRTQTYGQQ
-591 YLELHTD
+591 YVELHTD

-619 QPRGESNV
+619 QPRGEPSV

-632 LGLSAFRL
+632 LGLTAFRL

-670 TPDASMV
+670 TPDGALL
-677 GENMLLARL
+677 GENMVLARL
-686 VMARRIGEMPVGLGG
+686 VMARRIGQMPVGLGG

-708 LEAGAV
+708 METGAV
-714 GAGAGFKL
+714 GAGAGLKL
-722 ANLPRRGWQQAAS
+722 SNLPRSGWQQAAS

-740 DTRFGPFFLALGT
+740 DTRFGPFFLALGA
-753 TRGGE
+753 TRGGH

>member
-1 PSRAPAG
+1 
-8 MQQLSASS
+8 
-16 RQPPHPARHG
+16 
-26 AARRSAGIPG
+26 
-36 DMVRA
+36 MVRP
-41 AMKRPFLLCL
+41 AMKRLASFSWFVW
-51 LLAGS
+51 LLALCQ
-56 ALAAEAPRPK
+56 LAFAEPLPPRPK

-86 VLEEL
+86 VLEE
-91 KVPVDLIVGTSM
+91 KQVPIELIVGTSM
-103 GAVVGGAYASGRSVD
+103 GAVVGGAYASGRSLD
-118 ELETLVKAANW
+118 ELEALVKSANW
-129 NSILA
+129 NAILA
-134 DRPARERL
+134 DRPARHRL
-142 AIRRREDDERLP
+142 SIRRREDDERVP
-154 SRIEFGFDLQ
+154 SRIEFGFNLE
-164 RGATLP
+164 RGAMLP
-170 AGAAANGQLEATL
+170 GGAAANGQLEATL
-183 SSLLPA
+183 TSLLPA

-196 RKLPI
+196 RKLPM

-252 VRNLPIDLARELGSD
+252 VRNLPIDLARQLGAD
-267 IIIAVNVGTP
+267 IVIAVNVGTP
-277 LLEDREIIG
+277 LLEEREITS
-286 AMAVANQMLQI
+286 AVMVANQMLQI

-305 SLQQLKS
+305 SLRELRPQ
-312 EDIVIDPDLPGMGFM
+312 DIVIDPDLGGMGFM
-327 DFQRADEA
+327 DFSRADEA
-335 MDTGRRAALAA
+335 MAIGRRAALAA
-346 GERLAALANP
+346 GERLALLTSP
-356 AAQAALQARRLGPPE
+356 AAHAAVQALRQGPPE
-371 SAMTALPLGELKI
+371 STLPALPLAELKI
-384 TGARRLN
+384 SGTRRIN
-391 PQALHAELAL
+391 PEALRAELAL
-401 APGDRVG
+401 APGDQVG

-422 GDLDRI
+422 GDFERI
-428 ETEID
+428 EADVD
-433 DSDGHRNVEL
+433 DRDGKRSVEF

-451 ASRVRLGLE
+451 ASRVRMGLE
-460 LYSNFAEASSYSLV
+460 LYSNFADANSYSLV

-488 LRSVARIGST
+488 LRSVARIGSS
-498 RGVNTEFYQPLGPGS
+498 RGINTEFYQPLGPGS
-513 RWFAAAKLGYT
+513 RWFASAKLSYAAGA
-524 SGNNDVFDQG
+524 NDLFDQG

-540 ASSLASAQ
+540 ASSLTSTQ
-548 LELGHRVAGLGDVR
+548 LELGHRVAGLGDLR
-562 FGIGRLRASDEVVL
+562 FGIGRLRADDEVVL
-576 PVTSNNRRSQTYGQQ
+576 PVIPGGSRRAQSYGQQ
-591 YLELHTD
+591 YVELHTD

-619 QPRGESNV
+619 YPRGESSV

-632 LGLSAFRL
+632 LGLAAFRL

-654 ERGQARS
+654 ERGQTRS

-670 TPDASMV
+670 TPDGALL
-677 GENMLLARL
+677 GENMVLARV
-686 VMARRIGEMPVGLGG
+686 VMARRIGQMPVGLGG

-708 LEAGAV
+708 LETGAV
-714 GAGAGFKL
+714 GAGAGLKL
-722 ANLPRRGWQQAAS
+722 SNLPRNGWQQAVS

-753 TRGGE
+753 TRGGH

>member
-1 PSRAPAG
+1 
-8 MQQLSASS
+8 
-16 RQPPHPARHG
+16 
-26 AARRSAGIPG
+26 
-36 DMVRA
+36 
-41 AMKRPFLLCL
+41 MKRLLLLCCL
-51 LLAGS
+51 IAGS
-56 ALAAEAPRPK
+56 VLAAEPPAAQRPK

-86 VLEEL
+86 VLEEMQ
-91 KVPVDLIVGTSM
+91 VPVDLIVGTSM
-103 GAVVGGAYASGRSVD
+103 GAVVGGAYASGRSLD
-118 ELETLVKAANW
+118 ELETLVKGANW
-129 NSILA
+129 NAILA

-142 AIRRREDDERLP
+142 SIRRREDDERLP
-154 SRIEFGFDLQ
+154 SRIEFGFTPQ
-164 RGATLP
+164 RGAMLP
-170 AGAAANGQLEATL
+170 GGAAANGQLEATL

-246 RVDGGL
+246 LVDGGL
-252 VRNLPIDLARELGSD
+252 VRNLPVDLARALGAD
-267 IIIAVNVGTP
+267 IVIAVNVGTP
-277 LLEDREIIG
+277 LLEEREITS
-286 AMAVANQMLQI
+286 AVMVANQMLQI

-305 SLQQLKS
+305 SLRELTAS
-312 EDIVIDPDLPGMGFM
+312 DIVIDPDLAGMGFM
-327 DFQRADEA
+327 DFYRADEA
-335 MDTGRRAALAA
+335 MATGRRAALAA
-346 GERLAALANP
+346 GERLAALAAP
-356 AAQAALQARRLGPPE
+356 AAQAALQARRLGTPE
-371 SAMTALPLGELKI
+371 SALPTLPLAELKI
-384 TGARRLN
+384 SGTQRVNAE
-391 PQALHAELAL
+391 ALRAELAL
-401 APGDRVG
+401 QPGERVG

-422 GDLDRI
+422 GDFERI

-433 DSDGHRNVEL
+433 DREGRRFVEL

-451 ASRVRLGLE
+451 ASRVRFGLE
-460 LYSNFAEASSYSLV
+460 LYSNFADANRYSLV
-474 AMHVANWLN
+474 GMHVADWLN
-483 PWGAE
+483 RWGAE
-488 LRSVARIGST
+488 LRTVARIGST
-498 RGVNTEFYQPLGPGS
+498 RGLNTEFYQPLGPGS
-513 RWFAAAKLGYT
+513 RWFAAAKVGFEAG
-524 SGNNDVFDQG
+524 SNDVFNQG

-540 ASSLASAQ
+540 SSSLASGQ
-548 LELGHRVAGLGDVR
+548 LELGHRIAGLGDLR
-562 FGIGRLRASDEVVL
+562 LGIGKLRASDEVIIPVL
-576 PVTSNNRRSQTYGQQ
+576 PEGGRRSQTYAQQ

-598 SLDSLA
+598 TLDSLA

-619 QPRGESNV
+619 HPRGEDSV

-632 LGLSAFRL
+632 IGLSAFRL

-645 QLYGEFAHA
+645 QLYGEAAHA

-670 TPDASMV
+670 TPDASLV
-677 GENMLLARL
+677 GENMTLLRL

-701 AVRVGFS
+701 AVRIGFS
-708 LEAGAV
+708 LETGAI
-714 GAGAGFKL
+714 GAGSGLKL
-722 ANLPRRGWQQAAS
+722 SNLPSSGWKQAVS

-740 DTRFGPFFLALGT
+740 DTRFGPFYLALGA

-758 TAAYLLLGPTW
+758 TAAYLLLGPSW

>member
-1 PSRAPAG
+1 LASTWSAAP
-8 MQQLSASS
+8 
-16 RQPPHPARHG
+16 
-26 AARRSAGIPG
+26 
-36 DMVRA
+36 
-41 AMKRPFLLCL
+41 CC
-51 LLAGS
+51 
-56 ALAAEAPRPK
+56 
-66 IGLVLSGGGA
+66 
-76 RGLAHIGVLR
+76 
-86 VLEEL
+86 
-91 KVPVDLIVGTSM
+91 
-103 GAVVGGAYASGRSVD
+103 
-118 ELETLVKAANW
+118 
-129 NSILA
+129 
-134 DRPARERL
+134 
-142 AIRRREDDERLP
+142 
-154 SRIEFGFDLQ
+154 
-164 RGATLP
+164 
-170 AGAAANGQLEATL
+170 LEATL

-252 VRNLPIDLARELGSD
+252 VRNLPIDLARQLGAD
-267 IIIAVNVGTP
+267 IVIAVNVGTP
-277 LLEDREIIG
+277 LLEEREITS
-286 AMAVANQMLQI
+286 AVAVANQMLQI

-305 SLQQLKS
+305 SLRELRPQ
-312 EDIVIDPDLPGMGFM
+312 DVVIDPDLGGMGFM
-327 DFQRADEA
+327 DFYRADDA
-335 MDTGRRAALAA
+335 MATGRRAALAA
-346 GERLAALANP
+346 GERLAALASP
-356 AAQAALQARRLGPPE
+356 ADAAALQARRLGVPE
-371 SAMTALPLGELKI
+371 AAQSALPLTALKFSG
-384 TGARRLN
+384 TRRIN
-391 PQALHAELAL
+391 AEALRAELAL
-401 APGDRVG
+401 QPGEPIG

-413 RAVERLDGT
+413 RAVERLDGM
-422 GDLDRI
+422 GDFERI
-428 ETEID
+428 ETDVD
-433 DSDGHRNVEL
+433 DRDGKRSVEF

-451 ASRVRLGLE
+451 ASRLRLGLE
-460 LYSNFAEASSYSLV
+460 LYSNFADASSYSLV

-483 PWGAE
+483 SWGAE

-498 RGVNTEFYQPLGPGS
+498 RGLNTEFYQPLGPGS
-513 RWFAAAKLGYT
+513 RWFASAKLAYT
-524 SGNNDVFDQG
+524 AGSNDVFDQG

-540 ASSLASAQ
+540 SSSLTSAQ
-548 LELGHRVAGLGDVR
+548 LELGHRVAGLGDLR

-576 PVTSNNRRSQTYGQQ
+576 PVVPEGGRRSQTYAQQ

-619 QPRGESNV
+619 HPRGESGV
-627 INASL
+627 INASV
-632 LGLSAFRL
+632 LGLAAFRL

-670 TPDASMV
+670 TPDGSLL
-677 GENMLLARL
+677 GENMVLTRL
-686 VMARRIGEMPVGLGG
+686 VMARRIGQMPVGLGG

-714 GAGAGFKL
+714 GAGEGLKFS
-722 ANLPRRGWQQAAS
+722 NLPRSGWKQAAS

-753 TRGGE
+753 TRRGD
-758 TAAYLLLGPTW
+758 TSAYLLLGPTW

>member
-1 PSRAPAG
+1 
-8 MQQLSASS
+8 
-16 RQPPHPARHG
+16 
-26 AARRSAGIPG
+26 
-36 DMVRA
+36 
-41 AMKRPFLLCL
+41 
-51 LLAGS
+51 
-56 ALAAEAPRPK
+56 
-66 IGLVLSGGGA
+66 GLVLSGGGA

-86 VLEEL
+86 VLEEM
-91 KVPVDLIVGTSM
+91 KIPVDLIVGTSM

-118 ELETLVKAANW
+118 ELEALVKSANW
-129 NSILA
+129 NAILA

-154 SRIEFGFDLQ
+154 SRIEFGFNLE
-164 RGATLP
+164 RGAMLP
-170 AGAAANGQLEATL
+170 GGAAGNGQLEATL
-183 SSLLPA
+183 TSLLPA

-252 VRNLPIDLARELGSD
+252 VRNLPIDLARQLGAD
-267 IIIAVNVGTP
+267 IVIAVNVGTP
-277 LLEDREIIG
+277 LLEEREITS
-286 AMAVANQMLQI
+286 AVMVANQMLQI

-305 SLQQLKS
+305 SLRELQAQ
-312 EDIVIDPDLPGMGFM
+312 DVVIDPDLGAMGFM
-327 DFQRADEA
+327 DFFRADEA
-335 MDTGRRAALAA
+335 MATGRRAALAA
-346 GERLAALANP
+346 GERLAHLSAP
-356 AAQAALQARRLGPPE
+356 ADHDVLQARRLGTPE
-371 SAMTALPLGELKI
+371 SALPPLPLGEVKI
-384 TGARRLN
+384 SGTRRLN
-391 PQALHAELAL
+391 AEALRAELAL
-401 APGDRVG
+401 QPGDAVS
-408 RAELT
+408 RADLT

-422 GDLDRI
+422 GDLERI
-428 ETEID
+428 EADID
-433 DSDGHRNVEL
+433 DRDGRRNVEF

-460 LYSNFAEASSYSLV
+460 LYSNFADANSYSLV

-488 LRSVARIGST
+488 LRSVARLGSS
-498 RGVNTEFYQPLGPGS
+498 RGLNTEFYQPLGPGS
-513 RWFAAAKLGYT
+513 RWFASAKLSYAAG
-524 SGNNDVFDQG
+524 SNDVFDQG

-540 ASSLASAQ
+540 SSSLTSAQ
-548 LELGHRVAGLGDVR
+548 LELGHRVAGLGDLR
-562 FGIGRLRASDEVVL
+562 LGIGKLRADDEVVL
-576 PVTSNNRRSQTYGQQ
+576 PVTAGARRSQTYGQQ
-591 YLELHTD
+591 YIELHTD

-619 QPRGESNV
+619 HPRGESSV

-670 TPDASMV
+670 TPDGSLL
-677 GENMLLARL
+677 GENMVLARV
-686 VMARRIGEMPVGLGG
+686 VMARRIGE
-701 AVRVGFS
+701 
-708 LEAGAV
+708 
-714 GAGAGFKL
+714 
-722 ANLPRRGWQQAAS
+722 
-735 GFLSV
+735 
-740 DTRFGPFFLALGT
+740 
-753 TRGGE
+753 
-758 TAAYLLLGPTW
+758 

>member
-1 PSRAPAG
+1 
-8 MQQLSASS
+8 M
-16 RQPPHPARHG
+16 
-26 AARRSAGIPG
+26 RRP
-36 DMVRA
+36 
-41 AMKRPFLLCL
+41 LLCAL
-51 LLAGS
+51 LLLIATTTV
-56 ALAAEAPRPK
+56 LARTPPPRPR
-66 IGLVLSGGGA
+66 IGVVLSGGGA

-86 VLEEL
+86 VLEEMQ
-91 KVPVDLIVGTSM
+91 VPVDLVVGTSM
-103 GAVVGGAYASGRSVD
+103 GAVVGGAYASGRSLD
-118 ELETLVKAANW
+118 EIEALVKAANW
-129 NSILA
+129 NAILA

-142 AIRRREDDERLP
+142 SIRRREDDERLP

-170 AGAAANGQLEATL
+170 SGAAGNGQLEATL
-183 SSLLPA
+183 SSLLPTLRA
-189 TRTDDPL
+189 EDPL
-196 RKLPI
+196 RTLPL

-213 AMLDQADTPLFEA
+213 AMLDQADTPLFLA

-252 VRNLPIDLARELGSD
+252 VRNLPIDIARQLGAD

-277 LLEDREIIG
+277 LLEDREITS
-286 AMAVANQMLQI
+286 AVTVANQMLQI

-305 SLQQLKS
+305 SLQELRPQ
-312 EDIVIDPDLPGMGFM
+312 DIVIDPDLPGMGFM
-327 DFQRADEA
+327 DFDRADEA
-335 MDTGRRAALAA
+335 MATGRRAALAA
-346 GERLAALANP
+346 GERLAALAHP
-356 AAQAALQARRLGPPE
+356 AAQAALQQRRLATPE
-371 SAMTALPLGELKI
+371 AAMQALPLAELNI
-384 TGARRLN
+384 TGTKRLN
-391 PQALHAELAL
+391 PEALRAELAL
-401 APGDRVG
+401 QPGDRVG
-408 RAELT
+408 RAELNL
-413 RAVERLDGT
+413 AAERLDGM
-422 GDLDRI
+422 GDLERI
-428 ETEID
+428 EVDVD
-433 DSDGHRNVEL
+433 DRDGRRTVEL
-443 KLTEADWA
+443 RLTEADWA

-460 LYSNFAEASSYSLV
+460 LYSNFADANRYSLV
-474 AMHVANWLN
+474 GMHVANWLN
-483 PWGAE
+483 SWGAE

-498 RGVNTEFYQPLGPGS
+498 RGLNTEFYQPLGPGS
-513 RWFAAAKLGYT
+513 RWFGAARLSYEAG
-524 SGNNDVFDQG
+524 SNDVFNQG

-540 ASSLASAQ
+540 ASSLTSAQ
-548 LELGHRVAGLGDVR
+548 LELGHRVAGLGDLR
-562 FGIGRLRASDEVVL
+562 FGVGRLRASDEVVL
-576 PVTSNNRRSQTYGQQ
+576 PVVNGGSRRSQLYSQQ

-619 QPRGESNV
+619 QPRGEPNV

-632 LGLSAFRL
+632 LGLKAFRL

-645 QLYGEFAHA
+645 QVYGEFAHA

-670 TPDASMV
+670 TPDGSLV
-677 GENMLLARL
+677 GENMVLARV

-708 LEAGAV
+708 LETGAI
-714 GAGAGFKL
+714 GAGSGLKL
-722 ANLPRRGWQQAAS
+722 SNLPRHGWQQAVS

-740 DTRFGPFFLALGT
+740 DTRFGPFFLALGA